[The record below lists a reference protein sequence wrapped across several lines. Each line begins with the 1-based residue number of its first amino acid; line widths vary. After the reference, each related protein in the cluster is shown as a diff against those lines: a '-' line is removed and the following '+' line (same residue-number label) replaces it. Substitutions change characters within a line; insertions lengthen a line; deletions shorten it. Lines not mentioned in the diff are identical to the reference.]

1 MTSLPNTELG
11 SSLLRLR
18 AERLAF
24 LGAVDA
30 IEADAFRMLVMQ
42 DFNGVAVENRD
53 DAAGGRKWSTEDSA
67 RAGVDGNIPLARQVL
82 RLLTEKL
89 SSAGRGNGHGARSSD
104 GAASGGFYKEW
115 CQLKQWCP
123 QRE

>member
-1 MTSLPNTELG
+1 MRLEHDVFAKHELG
-11 SSLLRLR
+11 SSLLRSR

-30 IEADAFRMLVMQ
+30 IEADVFRMLVMQ

-67 RAGVDGNIPLARQVL
+67 PRWSRRQCPP
-82 RLLTEKL
+82 R
-89 SSAGRGNGHGARSSD
+89 
-104 GAASGGFYKEW
+104 AASLAAFNGEAPVHPDVVTGTVHVRRTE
-115 CQLKQWCP
+115 
-123 QRE
+123 QRRADFTRNGAS

>member
-1 MTSLPNTELG
+1 MRLEHDVFAKHELG
-11 SSLLRLR
+11 SSLLRSR

-24 LGAVDA
+24 LGAVEA

-67 RAGVDGNIPLARQVL
+67 PLESTAM
-82 RLLTEKL
+82 
-89 SSAGRGNGHGARSSD
+89 SPSRGKSC
-104 GAASGGFYKEW
+104 GF
-115 CQLKQWCP
+115 
-123 QRE
+123 